1 MCNDVNKTDLV
12 GRLSRTTFDSNELFE
27 LLWQPVTKSRWLLL
41 LGYVVAI
48 GALVGPQLTAQQNLH
63 PSWRILLVTYQT
75 TDFTYTDGS
84 QVQHRVI
91 GGLTN
96 AQIAA
101 AETVFQDFV
110 TRDIPTMTRGN
121 MIPSLTIRRAPTPL
135 TSLTSLPFGQWWPSP
150 SDIGAN
156 RDLTFDAIFVLW
168 QRVGVDQFSGREE
181 YLSTDTGN
189 SGEVVCS
196 GPDCQTYATIAVA
209 GTGLAELDRANLKH
223 RWGHGILLYY
233 DMTGAAPKPMVYGH
247 ISGGPYVQCKT
258 GTSYLTVAESDGNPI
273 PNSEYNSDSGFTPDY
288 SSGTTASPS
297 DVQQCLGV
305 TPAAW
310 RTGGPVTKT
319 GGTPEPPPWVPP
331 TTLKPPAD
339 LRVVSIVGN
348 SVTISWTEPQD
359 SLRPTGY
366 FLEGGVSPGSVL
378 ASIPTDL
385 TRTTFS
391 FGAPSGAFY
400 IRVHAVSDG
409 LKSAA
414 SNEVPIFVNVPGPP
428 APPVN
433 LLGLADG
440 SQLQLAWQNAGGNS
454 APTSIALDVTG
465 SVTASLPLPATESF
479 SFSGV
484 PPGTYTFS
492 VRAINGQ
499 GSSAP
504 SNPVTLTFPSAC
516 APPQPPAQ
524 FTATKSGSLITLSWS
539 LPPSGPA
546 PTGYTLIVAGSYT
559 GAIPLGSRSISANV
573 FPGIYSL
580 RVAATNSCGSSAP
593 TAVQTVVI
601 P

>member
-1 MCNDVNKTDLV
+1 M
-12 GRLSRTTFDSNELFE
+12 
-27 LLWQPVTKSRWLLL
+27 TKARWLLL
-41 LGYVVAI
+41 VGYVVAI
-48 GALVGPQLTAQQNLH
+48 GAFVGPQLTAQQNLH
-63 PSWRILLVTYQT
+63 PSWRILALVYQT
-75 TDFTYTDGS
+75 TDFTYTDGLG
-84 QVQHRVI
+84 VPHRVI

-96 AQIAA
+96 AEIAA
-101 AETVFQDFV
+101 AEAVFQDFV
-110 TRDIPTMTRGN
+110 TRDIPTMARGN

-135 TSLTSLPFGQWWPSP
+135 TSLTALSPGEWWPSP

-181 YLSTDTGN
+181 SLSTNSGN
-189 SGEVVCS
+189 SGELICS
-196 GPDCQTYATIAVA
+196 GPDCQIYAATGVA
-209 GTGLAELDRANLKH
+209 GAGLAEFDRINLKH

-233 DMTGAAPKPMVYGH
+233 DASGAAPKPMVSGH
-247 ISGGPYVQCKT
+247 LAQGPYVQCKT
-258 GTSYLTVAESDGNPI
+258 GTSYLTDLEPDNNPI
-273 PNSEYNSDSGFTPDY
+273 PNSEYNSASGFAPDY
-288 SSGTTASPS
+288 NSGATALPS
-297 DVQQCLGV
+297 DVQRCLGV

-319 GGTPEPPPWVPP
+319 GGTPEPPPWLPP
-331 TTLKPPAD
+331 TILKPPAD
-339 LRVVSIVGN
+339 LRLVSIVGN

-366 FLEGGVSPGSVL
+366 LLEGGVSPGSVL
-378 ASIPTDL
+378 ASVPTDL

-400 IRVHAVSDG
+400 IRVHAVSDA

-428 APPVN
+428 AQPVN

-465 SVTASLPLPATESF
+465 SVTASLTLPATESF
-479 SFSGV
+479 SFSSV
-484 PPGTYTFS
+484 PAGTYTFS
-492 VRAINGQ
+492 VRAINGH

-524 FTATKSGSLITLSWS
+524 FTASTSGSLVTLSWS
-539 LPPSGPA
+539 LPASGPA
-546 PTGYTLIVAGSYT
+546 PTGYTLLVEGSFT
-559 GAIPLGSRSISANV
+559 GAIPLGGRSISANV

-580 RVAATNSCGSSAP
+580 RVAATNSCGSSTP
-593 TAVQTVVI
+593 TLAKTLVI
-601 P
+601 S